1 MKNSNI
7 RIVLGQEK
15 KELALLKEER
25 DNLDVIIKELTEI
38 NEEYSRSN
46 LSGKTFEESLNVNE
60 FFLKKLNARYNKM
73 NYLIHILEVACNKYT
88 AVYDKTT
95 SSIGG

>member
-1 MKNSNI
+1 MKNSKI
-7 RIVLGQEK
+7 RIVLEPEK

-25 DNLDVIIKELTEI
+25 DNLDTIIKELTEI

-60 FFLKKLNARYNKM
+60 FFLKKLKERYNKM
-73 NYLIHILEVACNKYT
+73 TYLINILEVACNKYT
-88 AVYDKTT
+88 AVYNKTT